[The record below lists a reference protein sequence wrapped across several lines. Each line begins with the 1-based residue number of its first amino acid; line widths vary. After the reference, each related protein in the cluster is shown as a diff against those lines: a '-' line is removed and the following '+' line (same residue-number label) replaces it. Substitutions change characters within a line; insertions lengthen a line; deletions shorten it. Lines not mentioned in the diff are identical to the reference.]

1 MIDICEVNGSTD
13 SRPLI
18 LCTGIHL
25 RFTGVKKE
33 DSSVD
38 SSVFNDALADE
49 SDLEQRLV
57 FVNNLPID
65 TTEEEIDQIY
75 SRCGALDSIKLFNLR
90 PDLDPGPL
98 TKAQLAERRR
108 KSRMKNKYSNEQT
121 FQQQRPRTPVYG
133 MLTFKDAEGFKTATG
148 PELSIF
154 GCVIR
159 RHPVMSIKP
168 KDMST
173 LYLENIPQNMYS
185 MDVEYKLARCLHP
198 HQVYMM
204 LDGMRGVGKD
214 VESNQDYSEP
224 ASCEVKFE
232 DFQTAMQAYNWIRA
246 REDGTVGEGNNVTL
260 LGGEDCRLHWFRTP
274 QDGMKYWTRELN
286 F

>member
-1 MIDICEVNGSTD
+1 MAALTLVT
-13 SRPLI
+13 L
-18 LCTGIHL
+18 LFAGIHL
-25 RFTGVKKE
+25 RFTGVRKE
-33 DSSVD
+33 DNSVD
-38 SSVFNDALADE
+38 SSVSTE

-98 TKAQLAERRR
+98 TKSQLAERRR
-108 KSRMKNKYSNEQT
+108 NSRMKNKFSNGLMSL
-121 FQQQRPRTPVYG
+121 QQRPRTPVYG

-168 KDMST
+168 QDMST
-173 LYLENIPQNMYS
+173 LYLENIPQNLYS
-185 MDVEYKLARCLHP
+185 MDVEYKLARCLHR
-198 HQVYMM
+198 HQVYVM
-204 LDGMRGVGKD
+204 LDGMKGVGKD
-214 VESNQDYSEP
+214 VENNNQDYSEP
-224 ASCEVKFE
+224 SSCEIKFE
-232 DFQTAMQAYNWIRA
+232 DFHTAMQAYNWIRA
-246 REDGTVGEGNNVTL
+246 GADGTVGEGSNVSL
-260 LGGEDCRLHWFRTP
+260 RDHGRL
-274 QDGMKYWTRELN
+274 Y
-286 F
+286 

>member
-1 MIDICEVNGSTD
+1 M
-13 SRPLI
+13 
-18 LCTGIHL
+18 
-25 RFTGVKKE
+25 E
-33 DSSVD
+33 DSSAD
-38 SSVFNDALADE
+38 SSVSVVSQATE

-75 SRCGALDSIKLFNLR
+75 SRCGALDTIKLFNLR

-108 KSRMKNKYSNEQT
+108 NSRMKNKYSNELQ
-121 FQQQRPRTPVYG
+121 
-133 MLTFKDAEGFKTATG
+133 TFKDAEGFKTATG

-168 KDMST
+168 RDMTT
-173 LYLENIPQNMYS
+173 LYIENIPQNLYS

-198 HQVYMM
+198 HQVYVM
-204 LDGMRGVGKD
+204 LDGMKGVGKD
-214 VESNQDYSEP
+214 VEKGSNQDYSEP

-232 DFQTAMQAYNWIRA
+232 DFRTAMQAYNWIRA
-246 REDGTVGEGNNVTL
+246 GADGTVGEGSNVSL
-260 LGGEDCRLHWFRTP
+260 MGGEDCHLHWFRTP
-274 QDGMKYWTRELN
+274 HDGMKYWTRELN

>member
-1 MIDICEVNGSTD
+1 MAALTAHSLFI
-13 SRPLI
+13 
-18 LCTGIHL
+18 TGIHL
-25 RFTGVKKE
+25 RFTGVRKE
-33 DSSVD
+33 DTSVD
-38 SSVFNDALADE
+38 SVANDAPADE

-75 SRCGALDSIKLFNLR
+75 SRCGALDSIQLFNLR

-108 KSRMKNKYSNEQT
+108 KSRMKNKYSNELT

-154 GCVIR
+154 GCVVR

-173 LYLENIPQNMYS
+173 LYLENIPQNLYS

-198 HQVYMM
+198 HQVYVM
-204 LDGMRGVGKD
+204 LDGMKGVGKD

-246 REDGTVGEGNNVTL
+246 REDGTLGEGNDVTL

>member
-1 MIDICEVNGSTD
+1 MEDNKSD
-13 SRPLI
+13 
-18 LCTGIHL
+18 
-25 RFTGVKKE
+25 E
-33 DSSVD
+33 DSSVSTH
-38 SSVFNDALADE
+38 SSSTASE
-49 SDLEQRLV
+49 LEQRIV
-57 FVNNLPID
+57 FLNNLPID

-75 SRCGALDSIKLFNLR
+75 SRCGPLDSIQLFNLR

-98 TKAQLAERRR
+98 TKAQLAERQRN
-108 KSRMKNKYSNEQT
+108 SRLKNKYSNEPK

-133 MLTFKDAEGFKTATG
+133 MLTFKDAEGFITATC

-168 KDMST
+168 QDVKT
-173 LYLENIPQNMYS
+173 LYLENIPASLYS

-198 HQVYMM
+198 HQVYVM
-204 LDGMRGVGKD
+204 LDGMKGVGKD
-214 VESNQDYSEP
+214 AQKGTNQEYSEP

-246 REDGTVGEGNNVTL
+246 GAEGVVGEGSNVTL
-260 LGGEDCRLHWFRTP
+260 MGGEDCQLHWFRTP
-274 QDGMKYWTRELN
+274 PEAMKYWTRELN

>member
-1 MIDICEVNGSTD
+1 MLPKDMTELTFFNSFT
-13 SRPLI
+13 
-18 LCTGIHL
+18 TGIHL
-25 RFTGVKKE
+25 RFTGVRMKDISA
-33 DSSVD
+33 DSTTSVV
-38 SSVFNDALADE
+38 SLETE

-108 KSRMKNKYSNEQT
+108 NSRMKNKYSNELK
-121 FQQQRPRTPVYG
+121 FQHQRPRTPVYG

-168 KDMST
+168 SDMST
-173 LYLENIPQNMYS
+173 LYLENIPQNLYS

-198 HQVYMM
+198 HQVYVM
-204 LDGMRGVGKD
+204 LDGMKGVGNE
-214 VESNQDYSEP
+214 VEKGSNQDYSEP

-232 DFQTAMQAYNWIRA
+232 DFRTAMQAYNWIRA
-246 REDGTVGEGNNVTL
+246 GADGIVGKGSNVTL
-260 LGGEDCRLHWFRTP
+260 MGGEDCHLHWFRTP
-274 QDGMKYWTRELN
+274 HDGMKYWTRELN

>member
-1 MIDICEVNGSTD
+1 MY
-13 SRPLI
+13 
-18 LCTGIHL
+18 TGIHL
-25 RFTGVKKE
+25 RFTGVRKE

-38 SSVFNDALADE
+38 SSVSTDVSPATE

-75 SRCGALDSIKLFNLR
+75 SRFGALDSIRLFNLR

-98 TKAQLAERRR
+98 NKAQMAERRR
-108 KSRMKNKYSNEQT
+108 NSRMKNKYSNELT
-121 FQQQRPRTPVYG
+121 FRQQRPRTPVYG
-133 MLTFKDAEGFKTATG
+133 MLTFKDAEGFKTATC

-168 KDMST
+168 QDMST
-173 LYLENIPQNMYS
+173 LYLDNIPQNLYS

-198 HQVYMM
+198 HQVYVM
-204 LDGMRGVGKD
+204 LDGMKGVGKD
-214 VESNQDYSEP
+214 EEKGSSQDYSEP
-224 ASCEVKFE
+224 ASCEIKFE
-232 DFQTAMQAYNWIRA
+232 DFQTASQAYNWIRA
-246 REDGTVGEGNNVTL
+246 GADGTVGEESNVTL
-260 LGGEDCRLHWFRTP
+260 MGGEDCRLHWFRTP

>member
-1 MIDICEVNGSTD
+1 MTALTLSY
-13 SRPLI
+13 S

-25 RFTGVKKE
+25 RFTGVRKE
-33 DSSVD
+33 DSSAD
-38 SSVFNDALADE
+38 SSVSNDSSPANE

-108 KSRMKNKYSNEQT
+108 NSRMKNKYSNELT
-121 FQQQRPRTPVYG
+121 FQQHRPRTPVYG

-168 KDMST
+168 QDMST
-173 LYLENIPQNMYS
+173 LYLENIPQNLYS

-198 HQVYMM
+198 HQVYVM
-204 LDGMRGVGKD
+204 LNGMKGVGKD
-214 VESNQDYSEP
+214 VEINQDYSEP

-232 DFQTAMQAYNWIRA
+232 DFQTALQAYNWIRTGA
-246 REDGTVGEGNNVTL
+246 DGTVGEGNNVTL
-260 LGGEDCRLHWFRTP
+260 LGGEDCQLHWFRTP